1 MQYLYRS
8 IHNDKSAV
16 LKRFEKDN
24 LELQSKIQ
32 AYVNIEERW
41 GIEKSALN
49 NHIELMT
56 DSVQDMQRKVESI
69 EADNRKMVQDS
80 HALKQSNA
88 MLNERLTIVM
98 KRAAASAEA
107 NKVLTSR
114 LGSVEK
120 ERDAMRAIVEIER
133 QRAADMMKVAEVAR
147 IDAATKDIHLQR

>member
-1 MQYLYRS
+1 M
-8 IHNDKSAV
+8 HNDKSAI
-16 LKRFEKDN
+16 LKRYEKDN
-24 LELQSKIQ
+24 MELQSKIQ
-32 AYVNIEERW
+32 AYVNLEERW

-56 DSVQDMQRKVESI
+56 DSVQDMKRKVDSI
-69 EADNRKMVQDS
+69 EADNRKMIQDA

-107 NKVLTSR
+107 NKVLTAR

-120 ERDAMRAIVEIER
+120 ERDAMRAIVEVER

-147 IDAATKDIHLQR
+147 IDAATKDIQHQR